1 MIALVRQLRV
11 ITVALVLAITWLLW
25 SSAGT
30 VVATSLSQASLEP
43 LTPAEQWVLEQVT
56 SGEGEVAAL
65 DKRFPT
71 ETERVLRGSFLQSL
85 LTGGFPN
92 VQMRRRGVQIEKA
105 VVTGPIDLRY
115 AEVPYEVRLDTC
127 RFTDSI
133 DFSGSHFDRGL
144 VLPNAE
150 FAGLVSFSRARFG
163 LLNVSGAKFAN
174 AEQETDFNSMVVE
187 SGVFVN
193 GAKFD
198 GPVNFAYAETSYLNA
213 REARFA
219 NVQDAARFYN
229 MVVKGEAQFS
239 GAEFAG
245 PVNFLYAKFGLLDLG
260 EARFTSTEG
269 GAKFASIVVGGHAFF
284 TGAEFAGPVNFIA
297 AHVAGQFEAKGAKFT
312 STKGGAKFDSIV
324 VGGHA
329 FFTDAE
335 FAGPLDF
342 VAAHV
347 AGQFDAKGAK
357 FTSTEGGANFDS
369 IVVGENAFFTDAEF
383 AGPVD
388 FGCAEF
394 RNLHIRDA
402 KFTGVDKPIDFTNV
416 KVNGT
421 IFVENVQIVGK
432 GQRLKLDAMVY
443 QKISAGSQV
452 NAPLK
457 WLWEAAYSPSAYE
470 ELEAF
475 YREQG
480 QLDLANEVYI
490 DRKLR
495 ERQEIF
501 HGPWWSNLKPDRWL
515 RWLWN
520 AFLEGF
526 VHYGRS
532 PSWALGW
539 GGLIVVGSWWI
550 CWRSRDNVEKK
561 DPAKGE
567 SNLRPY
573 NKYTG
578 FLYSLELFV
587 PGLNL
592 QMADDWRPNGRI
604 RGPNACMV
612 VQKILGWLVIPIAV
626 AAVTG
631 IIK

>member
-1 MIALVRQLRV
+1 
-11 ITVALVLAITWLLW
+11 
-25 SSAGT
+25 
-30 VVATSLSQASLEP
+30 
-43 LTPAEQWVLEQVT
+43 VLEQVT

-284 TGAEFAGPVNFIA
+284 TDAEFAGPV
-297 AHVAGQFEAKGAKFT
+297 
-312 STKGGAKFDSIV
+312 
-324 VGGHA
+324 
-329 FFTDAE
+329 
-335 FAGPLDF
+335 DF

-388 FGCAEF
+388 FGYAEF